1 MSQTWEMEYVKM
13 YVFFFLRSR
22 NARNIR
28 NGNAVEKIEKEKH
41 FTAISIGLYSLN
53 CLANIFFF
61 SVLFVESAYNNL
73 HLAEKKSCVTS
84 STANSVKLVEN

>member
-13 YVFFFLRSR
+13 YVFFSPRSR

-53 CLANIFFF
+53 CLANIF

>member
-1 MSQTWEMEYVKM
+1 MGNGICENVC
-13 YVFFFLRSR
+13 FFKR

-28 NGNAVEKIEKEKH
+28 NGNAAEIEKEKH

-53 CLANIFFF
+53 CLANIFL
-61 SVLFVESAYNNL
+61 VLFVESAYNNL